1 MTTRYIPEKFNVIT
15 SADDIGAIVDLARI
29 TGEDLYTYKTRIL
42 ESSERLANSSYEG
55 LINGINREL
64 GLDRKEIIE
73 INLKPVLAGDLSHP
87 EISFNLDTITDD
99 RQYTGT
105 INGAGVTAVGNTF
118 TSNVHVWEDG
128 ALVGLTLSID
138 SIPYKIISNTT
149 DTIIFDGDV
158 SNTVGLT
165 YLIFAY
171 WEENSLSG
179 LALEI
184 GNRKYEILT
193 NSNNVIQLDGPVV
206 DNFGTQYI
214 GTALRPRVEVTS
226 SRIILYKEY
235 LNEENFQLDLEVP
248 LRDRN
253 TPHTEVVS
261 EINNNSVFFSASDLI
276 PLENTLPA
284 KTIKQQDSD
293 KPINQET
300 VPGTKFFKLGNRN
313 IKNGTIKF
321 SETGVFLREVAS
333 IEDAPVGPYF
343 YVDYKQGIVRA
354 KTTPNGTGTVS
365 YIASEIPFRLE
376 ATPAVVTPFV
386 DQDADT
392 FLFAQ
397 QEKLIYDDERDR
409 FISSQPK
416 SNMIE
421 YIAEL
426 LKVTD
431 QTWGK

>member
-1 MTTRYIPEKFNVIT
+1 MTIRYFPEKFNVIT
-15 SADDIGAIVDLARI
+15 SADDIGAILDLARI
-29 TGEDLYTYKTRIL
+29 TGEDLFSYKKRIL
-42 ESSERLANSSYEG
+42 ESSERLANSSYQG

-64 GLDRKEIIE
+64 GLERNDIIE
-73 INLKPVLAGDLSHP
+73 IDLKPVLAGDLSHP
-87 EISFNLDTITDD
+87 EISYNLDTITDD

-105 INGAGVTAVGNTF
+105 INGVGITAVENKF
-118 TSNVHVWEDG
+118 TSNVHIWEPG
-128 ALVGLTLSID
+128 KLVGLTISID
-138 SIPYKIISNTT
+138 SQPYKILSNTT
-149 DTIIFDGDV
+149 NSLTFDGHV
-158 SNTVGLT
+158 SNTVGQT

-184 GNRKYEILT
+184 GNRKYEILSNT
-193 NSNNVIQLDGPVV
+193 NNVIKLDGPVV
-206 DNFGTQYI
+206 TNFGTEYI
-214 GTALRPRVEVTS
+214 GTALRPRIQVTS

-235 LNEENFQLDLEVP
+235 LNEENFQLDLEIP
-248 LRDRN
+248 LRERN
-253 TPHTEVVS
+253 IPHTQVVS
-261 EINNNSVFFSASDLI
+261 TINSDSVFFKATDLRE
-276 PLENTLPA
+276 LESTLPA

-293 KPINQET
+293 VPVNQEN
-300 VPGTKFFKLGNRN
+300 VPGTKFFKLENRN
-313 IKNGTIKF
+313 IKSGTIKF
-321 SETGVFLREVAS
+321 SETGVFLREVPV
-333 IEDAPVGPYF
+333 IEDAPSGPYF

-365 YIASEIPFRLE
+365 YIASQIPFRLE

-386 DQDADT
+386 DDDADS